1 MWNLIFAG
9 YFCFLLFV
17 KEGSCQSEGEKELS
31 DSILRDLIR
40 KIQEQDEKIV
50 ALEAKSMLDYQGLSS
65 KIKTI
70 ETKLRDSDSRQKR
83 LESTIKKLNKIIE
96 GLVIKPQSNNMDNL
110 NNERYP
116 DKGRRDYANAKSISG
131 HVSQNTTINGQK
143 SVAKDSNKASIV
155 GGRAY
160 PGSDFNAQLEMYSAD
175 FTNSCILYLNCVI
188 YFLYECLVF
197 IGTNTIAFYAYMGRK
212 EPFPGLHYTVI
223 FDTVITNVGSSYN
236 RHDGVFTAP
245 VSGVYVFN
253 WNLYSSYN
261 GDIISE
267 LMVNSDKKGGRISDS
282 HRSSEDHSSGGCA
295 VVEIRQGDVVFIRT
309 HDTHSYSQSG
319 EIISYPEL
327 YESSFSGWLLAS

>member
-1 MWNLIFAG
+1 
-9 YFCFLLFV
+9 
-17 KEGSCQSEGEKELS
+17 
-31 DSILRDLIR
+31 
-40 KIQEQDEKIV
+40 
-50 ALEAKSMLDYQGLSS
+50 
-65 KIKTI
+65 
-70 ETKLRDSDSRQKR
+70 
-83 LESTIKKLNKIIE
+83 
-96 GLVIKPQSNNMDNL
+96 
-110 NNERYP
+110 
-116 DKGRRDYANAKSISG
+116 
-131 HVSQNTTINGQK
+131 
-143 SVAKDSNKASIV
+143 
-155 GGRAY
+155 
-160 PGSDFNAQLEMYSAD
+160 
-175 FTNSCILYLNCVI
+175 
-188 YFLYECLVF
+188 
-197 IGTNTIAFYAYMGRK
+197 MGRK